1 VNLLLNLWYSPMN
14 VHDSLPLIFE
24 FTFNYKAKK
33 QAREEITSL
42 EQFPLSVVS
51 SKCQAFE
58 AQQLRP

>member
-1 VNLLLNLWYSPMN
+1 MN